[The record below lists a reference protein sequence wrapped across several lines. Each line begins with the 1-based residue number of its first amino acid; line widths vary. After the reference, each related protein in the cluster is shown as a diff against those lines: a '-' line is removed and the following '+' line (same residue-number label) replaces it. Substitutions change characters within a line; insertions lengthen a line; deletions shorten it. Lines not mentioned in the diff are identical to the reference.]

1 MLFHQREH
9 GWVFPVPQADW
20 HCQPGCPT
28 APQTSWQWLR
38 HHQVQARTW
47 PQSVSVGVGRE
58 RLTAAFCTRTGHH
71 CLAAH
76 MWNKQWWRVNAHVS
90 MHAQV
95 TNQQRRTA
103 MVRAI
108 QTAMCGKRTTIVRG
122 SVRGQYAPPS
132 FPNWQLRARVA
143 GLFVGVLF
151 RSSGHGRWAGHGKT
165 VPMSRTDH
173 EGIQAIPYATNR
185 KPVHANAT
193 RSRFRLSL
201 PHLTLTVSAK
211 AGSERCLGDVFACKT
226 FY

>member
-1 MLFHQREH
+1 MSACMPRS
-9 GWVFPVPQADW
+9 
-20 HCQPGCPT
+20 
-28 APQTSWQWLR
+28 QTSNDALQWFARFKQQCVANAQQLFVAVFVANMRR
-38 HHQVQARTW
+38 HPFQ
-47 PQSVSVGVGRE
+47 
-58 RLTAAFCTRTGHH
+58 
-71 CLAAH
+71 
-76 MWNKQWWRVNAHVS
+76 
-90 MHAQV
+90 
-95 TNQQRRTA
+95 
-103 MVRAI
+103 
-108 QTAMCGKRTTIVRG
+108 
-122 SVRGQYAPPS
+122 
-132 FPNWQLRARVA
+132 NWQLRARVA